1 MPIKRSSVN
10 GIHAQRL
17 KQIRKF
23 VDFNYDLRHP
33 LTASQKR
40 KIKVYHDEITALTNR
55 PYQVFR
61 AKSKKNLQ
69 RAQQFA
75 QHEKRL
81 PGLKVAFIPT
91 DGANR
96 VRMTFNK
103 KEVVAH
109 TKHVTTR
116 HIEFDV
122 AQLLIDPES
131 YVERRIK
138 SVDAGQFTI
147 QAGKYEIPQGYIK
160 STVPKAVA
168 RLTMR
173 YGEAG
178 GVDEDNNHHFS
189 RWLHGVFAHT
199 FDKQADLVEYF
210 NVKSKNIKSGKA
222 DRRRAFRAG
231 KRAALAG
238 KPITANPY
246 SGTLANSWNHGWRTG
261 VRLR

>member
-1 MPIKRSSVN
+1 MPKKIGPVN

-23 VDFNYDLRHP
+23 VNFDYDLRKP
-33 LTASQKR
+33 LPSAAKK
-40 KIKVYHDEITALTNR
+40 KIKRYHDEITALTNR
-55 PYQVFR
+55 PYQVYR
-61 AKSKKNLQ
+61 ARNPKNLHK
-69 RAQQFA
+69 AQQFA
-75 QHEKRL
+75 QHERKL
-81 PGLKVAFIPT
+81 PGLKVAFVPT

-96 VRMTFNK
+96 VKLSFNK
-103 KEVVAH
+103 RGVTAH
-109 TKHVTTR
+109 TKYVTTR

-122 AQLLIDPES
+122 SELIEDPEG
-131 YVERRIK
+131 YVERKLRKI
-138 SVDAGQFTI
+138 DAGQFTI

-160 STVPKAVA
+160 SSVPKAVA

-173 YGEAG
+173 YGEAS

-210 NVKSKNIKSGKA
+210 NVKSKNIKAGKN

-231 KRAALAG
+231 KRAAIAG
-238 KPITANPY
+238 KPISANPHT
-246 SGTLANSWNHGWRTG
+246 GTLANSWNSGWRAG
-261 VRLR
+261 IRVR